1 MLKRSMVLL
10 LSLILAVMLSG
21 SAFAQPEGAKG
32 AKKGA
37 KKGGPGWDFVKLD
50 DENGD
55 GKVAEDEFSGPP
67 SVFPNLDKNGDG
79 FLTEAEVPKAPPGA
93 KKGRPPR
100 IDKGPKAG
108 NAAPVF
114 TLKSLDGK
122 EEFSLESFRDKKPV
136 VLFFGSYT

>member
-1 MLKRSMVLL
+1 MLKGSMVLL
-10 LSLILAVMLSG
+10 FSLILAVMLSG
-21 SAFAQPEGAKG
+21 AAFAQPKGAKG
-32 AKKGA
+32 DKGA

-67 SVFPNLDKNGDG
+67 SVFPNLDKDGDG

-93 KKGRPPR
+93 KDGRPPR
-100 IDKGPKAG
+100 VDKGPKAG
-108 NAAPVF
+108 TVAPVF

-122 EEFSLESFRDKKPV
+122 EEFDLESFRGKKPV